1 MKYVAYLCCL
11 AVLAVACQSP
21 NPPTTDSVSY
31 DESIALLRGA
41 KDSSFQQAGSPLPGT
56 EAIARFN
63 GLSYFPADATYRI
76 TAAIVPTPD
85 SLPFVMPTT
94 KSHQNQYRQ
103 YAWAHFI
110 IHGQACSLAVYEPF
124 PVEEDAQLFLPFRD
138 ATSGDATYGGG
149 RYLDLGYPEGD
160 SLVIDFNLAYNPYCV
175 YNYAYSCPIP
185 PSVNTL
191 PVAIEAGEKMIE
203 IPQP

>member
-1 MKYVAYLCCL
+1 MKTL
-11 AVLAVACQSP
+11 ASILFLILLAVACQP
-21 NPPTTDSVSY
+21 TAPHTTDEVSY
-31 DESIALLRGA
+31 EESIARLRSA

-56 EAIARFN
+56 EAIALFT
-63 GLSYFPADATYRI
+63 GLSYFPVDEAYRVG
-76 TAAIVPTPD
+76 AAIVPTPD

-110 IHGQACSLAVYEPF
+110 IHGQACSLAVFEPF
-124 PVEEDAQLFLPFRD
+124 PVEEDAQLFLPLRD
-138 ATSGDATYGGG
+138 ATSGEATYGGG
-149 RYLDLGYPEGD
+149 RYLDLPYPAGD
-160 SLVIDFNLAYNPYCV
+160 TLVIDFNLAYNPYCV

-191 PVAIEAGEKMIE
+191 PIAIIAGEKMIE